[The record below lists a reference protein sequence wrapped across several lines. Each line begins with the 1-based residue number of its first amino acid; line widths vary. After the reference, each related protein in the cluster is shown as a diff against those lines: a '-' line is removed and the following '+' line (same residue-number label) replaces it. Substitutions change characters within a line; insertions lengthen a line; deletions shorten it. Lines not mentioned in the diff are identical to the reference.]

1 MQLSQ
6 TYWQRLGQQ
15 YTIDEQHS
23 IAPLFI
29 SLKPRDISSIRV
41 QDVTQLEQSVSKALQ
56 GWNAEFKLTE
66 GSGPANIA
74 LERFRMVDMATVD
87 AFQLAAWNNAGH
99 RFKISH
105 SAGEMALLA
114 KARIFTTAK
123 QVRNLQFRVPGVG
136 VHLRIPRYF
145 EMPLTV
151 LGTQLVHTLRAELK
165 DTPWAVTRAMS
176 MSEFPTHFCQTL
188 FESLD
193 GLIKNRA
200 WDDVDVNVKTE
211 LAMDWYL
218 EVSGYRA
225 GKLQEVLSLELSF
238 SLTAVQLDEL
248 IARLRSANKHL
259 NIRSSTRSQLAMMAQ
274 PRKRAYASMALNGRL
289 LVNEHRLQGT
299 REIPGVRPRM
309 VLLDS
314 PEDSQSESQP
324 IDELPLNTLMAKLDL
339 SDSDVRLAMQAL
351 TQLSDTPFPLVALN
365 LGVDFLVAA
374 LSKIGWAMPA
384 LNAEPSG
391 WLSKTAQMGRG
402 QGVLVSMTP
411 AHWQSL
417 AHPAVAGDPR
427 HQTTHLREFAQ
438 LTYLH
443 FNKATPIDLADSGIQ
458 HGLCEIVFLQGCFV
472 SKSNHTLT
480 IAPVFSRERQFR
492 NLWNPDQI
500 AQRFAIEISPN
511 AQNEFCLSQVQTQLS
526 KMAWRP
532 LPHTWGEAA
541 MRVFVALSRANR
553 ADCGLQRIE
562 VPKEVE
568 TTLEGSPALAKFE
581 AAANPTRSL
590 SAYPS
595 QNFIEGIHGES
606 RTFSSN

>member
-6 TYWQRLGQQ
+6 TYWQHLGQQ
-15 YTIDEQHS
+15 YKIDEQHS
-23 IAPLFI
+23 IVPLFI
-29 SLKPRDISSIRV
+29 ALKPRNSSKIRV
-41 QDVTQLEQSVSKALQ
+41 QDIAQLAQSVANSLQ
-56 GWNAEFKLTE
+56 GWNAQLKTTD
-66 GSGPANIA
+66 STGPLSIV
-74 LERFRMVDMATVD
+74 LERFRMVDMAAVD

-99 RFKISH
+99 RFKTSH

-114 KARIFTTAK
+114 RARSFTTAK
-123 QVRNLQFRVPGVG
+123 QVRNLHFQVPGVG
-136 VHLRIPRYF
+136 VHLRIPRHL
-145 EMPLTV
+145 EVPLPV
-151 LGTQLVHTLRAELK
+151 LGAQLVHTLGAGLK
-165 DTPWAVTRAMS
+165 DTPWTVIRAMS
-176 MSEFPTHFCQTL
+176 MPEFPAHFCQTL

-200 WDDVDVNVKTE
+200 WDEVDVNVKTE

-238 SLTAVQLDEL
+238 SLTASQLDEL
-248 IARLRSANKHL
+248 IARLRGTNKHL
-259 NIRSSTRSQLAMMAQ
+259 NIQSSTRGQLSVATQ

-299 REIPGVRPRM
+299 REIPGVRPQM

-314 PEDSQSESQP
+314 PEDSQSERQP

-339 SDSDVRLAMQAL
+339 SDSEVRLAMQAL
-351 TQLSDTPFPLVALN
+351 TQLSDTPLPLVALN

-374 LSKIGWAMPA
+374 LSKIGWAVPA
-384 LNAEPSG
+384 LNAQPSG
-391 WLSKTAQMGRG
+391 WLSRTAQMGRG

-411 AHWQSL
+411 AHWLSL

-443 FNKATPIDLADSGIQ
+443 FNKATPIDLADRGIQ

-472 SKSNHTLT
+472 SNSNHTLT
-480 IAPVFSRERQFR
+480 ITPVFSRERQFR

-500 AQRFAIEISPN
+500 AQHFAIEISPN
-511 AQNEFCLSQVQTQLS
+511 TQNEFRLSQVQTQLS

-568 TTLEGSPALAKFE
+568 TTLEGSPTLTKFE

-590 SAYPS
+590 SAYPMR
-595 QNFIEGIHGES
+595 NFIEGIHGES
-606 RTFSSN
+606 RTLSGN